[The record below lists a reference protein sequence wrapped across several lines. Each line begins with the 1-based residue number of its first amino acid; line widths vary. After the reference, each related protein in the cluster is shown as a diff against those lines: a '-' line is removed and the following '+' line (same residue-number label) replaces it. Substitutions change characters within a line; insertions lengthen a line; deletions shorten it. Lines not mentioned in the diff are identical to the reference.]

1 MISIIKLIRPQQWVK
16 NFFIFLPLFFDGKIL
31 DFNRLLGVIVMFF
44 VFSLAASGVYCF
56 NDVHDIELD
65 KLHPY
70 KKFRPVAS
78 GAISKS
84 QAFSLMLFCVI
95 ASFLLLFFYNW
106 QSGVRVYL
114 LLGVI
119 TFYLLMN
126 IAYCI
131 WLKQMAIVD
140 VFIIAVGFVLRVVAG
155 GLSACVYLSHW
166 IVLMT
171 FLLALFLAFAKRRN
185 DVTIYENTGVKT
197 RKNIA
202 RYNLPFLNQAIGIVA
217 SITMVCYIMYTV
229 SPEVVARFDNSYLYL
244 SSIFVLAGL
253 IRYLHITIVDSK
265 SGSPTRILM
274 NDRFIQATILGW
286 ILTFV
291 IIIYFL

>member
-1 MISIIKLIRPQQWVK
+1 
-16 NFFIFLPLFFDGKIL
+16 
-31 DFNRLLGVIVMFF
+31 
-44 VFSLAASGVYCF
+44 
-56 NDVHDIELD
+56 
-65 KLHPY
+65 
-70 KKFRPVAS
+70 
-78 GAISKS
+78 
-84 QAFSLMLFCVI
+84 
-95 ASFLLLFFYNW
+95 
-106 QSGVRVYL
+106 
-114 LLGVI
+114 
-119 TFYLLMN
+119 
-126 IAYCI
+126 
-131 WLKQMAIVD
+131 
-140 VFIIAVGFVLRVVAG
+140 
-155 GLSACVYLSHW
+155 
-166 IVLMT
+166 MT

>member
-16 NFFIFLPLFFDGKIL
+16 NFFVFLPLFFDGKIL
-31 DFNRLLGVIVMFF
+31 DIHCLLGVIVMFF
-44 VFSLAASGVYCF
+44 VFSFAASGVYCF
-56 NDVHDIELD
+56 NDIHDVELD
-65 KLHPY
+65 KLHPQ
-70 KKFRPVAS
+70 KKLRPVAS

-84 QAFSLMLFCVI
+84 QAYTLMLFCVI
-95 ASFLLLFFYNW
+95 ASFLLMFFYNW
-106 QSGVRVYL
+106 QSGVRLYH

-119 TFYLLMN
+119 TFYILMN
-126 IAYCI
+126 LAYCI

-171 FLLALFLAFAKRRN
+171 FLLALFLAFAKRRS
-185 DVTIYENTGVKT
+185 DVTIYEDTGVRT
-197 RKNIA
+197 RKNIV

-253 IRYLHITIVDSK
+253 IRYLQITIVDSK
-265 SGSPTRILM
+265 SGSPTKILM